1 MKNLPTQEWKEAYRS
16 SEDAVILDVR
26 SEDEFTSGYIKD
38 AVLID
43 VQDPQNFTTKVAELD
58 TSKDYY
64 VYCRSGKRSLLAC
77 QVMQS
82 LGFSKLANLEG
93 GILSWDEET
102 VVD

>member
-1 MKNLPTQEWKEAYRS
+1 MKNLATPEWKEAYKS
-16 SEDAVILDVR
+16 SDNAIMLDVR
-26 SEDEFTSGYIKD
+26 TAEEFANGYIKD
-38 AVLID
+38 AILID
-43 VQDPQNFTTKVAELD
+43 VQDPQNFTQKVSELD

-82 LGFSKLANLEG
+82 MGFSKLTNLEG

-102 VVD
+102 VID